1 MEKLQNLY
9 EDIVERIKSTD
20 KKRKLFDRDLTEAD
34 FATSTEQ
41 RKPANHKG

>member
-1 MEKLQNLY
+1 VQHFF
-9 EDIVERIKSTD
+9 
-20 KKRKLFDRDLTEAD
+20 RKLFDRDLTEAD

>member
-1 MEKLQNLY
+1 MIRTRIRKRIEKVQHFF
-9 EDIVERIKSTD
+9 
-20 KKRKLFDRDLTEAD
+20 RKLFDRDLTEAD